1 MGFKNGRTTRAH
13 RAEPKVV
20 ETGMTGM
27 LQNTRM
33 IPSKISEK
41 NKAFHSLVSKAK
53 GPMRRG
59 DVGCAFLPR
68 VLIRLPLMTIGFG
81 NFFVVR
87 IDSLTNLCLNGQP
100 SKHLLKT

>member
-1 MGFKNGRTTRAH
+1 MIGI
-13 RAEPKVV
+13 
-20 ETGMTGM
+20 

-41 NKAFHSLVSKAK
+41 NKAFQSVVSKAN

-59 DVGCAFLPR
+59 EVGCAFLPR
-68 VLIRLPLMTIGFG
+68 VLFSLPLMTIGFG

-87 IDSLTNLCLNGQP
+87 IDSLTNLCLIGQP